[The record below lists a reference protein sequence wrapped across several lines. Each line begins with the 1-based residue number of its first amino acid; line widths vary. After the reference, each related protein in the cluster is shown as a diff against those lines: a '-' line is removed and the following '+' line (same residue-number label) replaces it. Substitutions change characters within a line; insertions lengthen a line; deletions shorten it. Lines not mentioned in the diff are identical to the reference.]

1 MVLNFLPEDKI
12 AEIKESCSIVDV
24 ISDYVSLKKSGANYK
39 GLCPFHVEKT
49 PSFMVNEQ
57 KKIFHCFGCG
67 ASGNVFNFLM
77 KNEHLTFPDAV
88 REAARKAGISV
99 PVRRTEE
106 RSEQKTGNFSELY
119 QINEYAAEYFTDM
132 LIRTREGETGRKY
145 LVKRGIDKEIVQQF
159 KLGFSPNRWD
169 GLLRYLSVK
178 GIPVEEEKRLGLI
191 IPREDKKGF
200 YDRFRNR
207 LIFPITDVQGRL
219 IGFGGRAIG
228 EDEPK
233 YLNSPDSPV
242 YSKGHHVYGLSQS
255 LPSIRKEDQAIIV
268 EGYFDLLSMYQHG
281 LKNVVATLG
290 TAITP
295 HQIRLLKRYTKN
307 LLVIFDP
314 DESGKK
320 AALRALPLFLEEGI
334 SPHVILLPAG
344 FDPDSFVQKD
354 KGEALKDKLKRPLSL
369 LDFFLQYAFTAT
381 DPYSVKGKLK
391 IIEEVVP
398 VVSRIKDRVE
408 RELYIQKIS
417 QRLGIKEEIIF
428 QKIKT
433 ADRRG
438 IPERTVAIPEVL
450 EEKKVEKMMVRLMLL
465 YPDLIPQMQ
474 KEAIVDDFSIDSCR
488 KLAIIIIDKFV
499 ASQGFDPTL
508 LMNEVSEE
516 GLRGL
521 LSECLFDEEPLED
534 AVELLRSCIQK
545 IRLGKMGRDLKQ
557 LSVMIN
563 KAQDERDE
571 RLLREFLL
579 YKQELIKKRKDLART
594 STV

>member
-12 AEIKESCSIVDV
+12 SEIKESCNIVDV

-39 GLCPFHVEKT
+39 GLCPFHMEKT

-88 REAARKAGISV
+88 RETARKAGISL
-99 PVRRTEE
+99 PVRKTEF
-106 RSEQKTGNFSELY
+106 RSEQKAENCSELY

-132 LIRTREGETGRKY
+132 LIRSKEGETGRKY
-145 LVKRGIDKEIVQQF
+145 LFKRGIDKEIVQQF

-320 AALRALPLFLEEGI
+320 AALRSLPLFLEEGI

-354 KGEALKDKLKRPLSL
+354 KGEALKDKLKKPLSL
-369 LDFFLQYAFTAT
+369 LDFFLQYAFITT

-438 IPERTVAIPEVL
+438 MPERTVEIPEVL

-465 YPDLIPQMQ
+465 YPDLIPQME

-488 KLAIIIIDKFV
+488 KLATIIIDKFV

-516 GLRGL
+516 ELRGL

>member
-1 MVLNFLPEDKI
+1 LNFLPEDKI

-516 GLRGL
+516 ELRGL

>member
-516 GLRGL
+516 ELRGL

>member
-1 MVLNFLPEDKI
+1 MNFLPEDKI

-516 GLRGL
+516 ELRGL